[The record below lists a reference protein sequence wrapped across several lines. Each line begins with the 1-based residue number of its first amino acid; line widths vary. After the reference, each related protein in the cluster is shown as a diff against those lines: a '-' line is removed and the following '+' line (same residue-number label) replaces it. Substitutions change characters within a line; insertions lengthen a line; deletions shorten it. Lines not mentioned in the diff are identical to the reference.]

1 MEEVVQKEETIAE
14 PNTKKDLGHTHTKE
28 QNIAMM
34 EELKT
39 LVKDAGL
46 MDKIPLRGSI
56 EVIIVLSLFVISF
69 LSVGNT
75 APIISIGLFVLT
87 IMRSTF
93 VAHDLIHHQYYNNRE
108 TNKKLSLVFANL
120 IMGISASWW
129 ENKHNV
135 LHHTFTNIIDKDKDI
150 ESAGGAFI
158 GRYEFSKFFHRN
170 QHILFW
176 PMLTLIYFSFWVQ
189 SVQWVIQKKKPVEA
203 LLMALNIVVV
213 IYVAKTIGLGSLIA
227 IYLLW
232 SVWFSAVIITNHLGL
247 EMFDEE
253 EYKEFTWL
261 DLQVRTSRDVRG
273 GKFIHWLYGGLNT
286 QTEHHL
292 YPKMP
297 RFNLLKAQAITE
309 DFCKKN
315 GVMFIANTPCGTYS
329 DIYNFLKDNRPD

>member
-1 MEEVVQKEETIAE
+1 MEETAQSQEAKR
-14 PNTKKDLGHTHTKE
+14 DLGHTHTKE
-28 QNIAMM
+28 ENTAMM
-34 EELKT
+34 DELKG
-39 LVKDAGL
+39 LVKEAGL
-46 MDKIPLRGSI
+46 MDKIPLRGTI
-56 EVIIVLSLFVISF
+56 EVILVLSLFVVSF

-75 APIISIGLFVLT
+75 APIVSILLFVLT

-93 VAHDLIHHQYYNNRE
+93 VAHDLIHHQYYEKRD

-135 LHHTFTNIIDKDKDI
+135 LHHTFTNIIDKDDDI
-150 ESAGGAFI
+150 DSAGGAFI
-158 GRYEFSKFFHRN
+158 GRAEFGKFFHQN

-176 PMLTLIYFSFWVQ
+176 PILSLIYFSFWVQ
-189 SVQWVIQKKKPVEA
+189 SVQWVIKKGKTVEA
-203 LLMALNIVVV
+203 IMMALNVLVV
-213 IYVAKTIGLGSLIA
+213 IYVAQTIGFWSLMA

-232 SVWFSAVIITNHLGL
+232 SMWFSAVIITNHLGL
-247 EMFDEE
+247 EMFSED

-273 GKFIHWLYGGLNT
+273 GSFIHWLYGGLNT

-297 RFNLLKAQAITE
+297 RFNLLKAQSITE
-309 DFCKKN
+309 DFCNRN
-315 GVMFIANTPCGTYS
+315 GVMFIANTPCGTYN
-329 DIYNFLKDNRPD
+329 DIYNFLKDNRPTYN